1 MENEAT
7 TKIQGSTTTTTT
19 KNPAL
24 YIPNILGYIRIVS
37 AVFGL
42 VIATPWNNPVA
53 ASFVWIFSASLDL
66 FDGILARRLNQLSS
80 FGILLDVIADNI
92 LRASLWIAAA
102 TANKD
107 SNFYSVVAIILI
119 SIEWITMVCTQLHAN
134 TNTHWKEVAGDDDIP
149 WWIQA
154 IFVNNFKS
162 PLGILCIGGLF
173 GSGFMAFASGHS
185 VLVDAIPYFHTL
197 KYTSFFGRAISFLAE
212 LWLCRRYLTIVIRI
226 DQENA
231 NLSTR
236 KRDD

>member
-1 MENEAT
+1 
-7 TKIQGSTTTTTT
+7 
-19 KNPAL
+19 
-24 YIPNILGYIRIVS
+24 
-37 AVFGL
+37 
-42 VIATPWNNPVA
+42 
-53 ASFVWIFSASLDL
+53 
-66 FDGILARRLNQLSS
+66 
-80 FGILLDVIADNI
+80 
-92 LRASLWIAAA
+92 
-102 TANKD
+102 
-107 SNFYSVVAIILI
+107 
-119 SIEWITMVCTQLHAN
+119 LHAN

-173 GSGFMAFASGHS
+173 GSGFMAFASAHS

-197 KYTSFFGRAISFLAE
+197 KYTFFFGRAISFLAE